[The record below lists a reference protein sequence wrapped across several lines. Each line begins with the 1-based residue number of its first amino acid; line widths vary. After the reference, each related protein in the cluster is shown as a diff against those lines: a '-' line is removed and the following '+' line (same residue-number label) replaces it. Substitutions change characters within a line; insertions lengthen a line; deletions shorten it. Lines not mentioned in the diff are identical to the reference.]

1 MSFQL
6 LDTLFKGHDIG
17 SKSSKGVEE
26 ISLDEL
32 DRSKLK
38 PENVPLLGRVATY
51 LGMIG
56 GSIILPLAIYGVI
69 VSVLKRESV
78 VYMYS
83 PAGRLCVTGSR

>member
-6 LDTLFKGHDIG
+6 FDTLLKGHDIG
-17 SKSSKGVEE
+17 SKSSIGVDE

-32 DRSKLK
+32 DESKLK
-38 PENVPLLGRVATY
+38 PENVPLLGRVARN
-51 LGMIG
+51 LGVIG

-78 VYMYS
+78 VYIYS
-83 PAGRLCVTGSR
+83 PASRLCVTGSH